1 MALAAIRGPELFAL
15 GSGNKFGWAFLEIAK
30 LALAIVVVP
39 FESRVVIAIELLG
52 VSVRSN
58 GSVIAFAEAVVNVPG
73 VGELAVL
80 VEEQAFCVIEAPVL
94 AWCAGF
100 GNR

>member
-1 MALAAIRGPELFAL
+1 MALAAVGVPELFAF
-15 GSGNKFGWAFLEIAK
+15 SAANKFSWAFLEVAK

-39 FESRVVIAIELLG
+39 FESGVVIAIELLS

-58 GSVIAFAEAVVNVPG
+58 SSVIAFAEAIVNVPG

-100 GNR
+100 GNG

>member
-1 MALAAIRGPELFAL
+1 MALAAVRVPELFAF
-15 GSGNKFGWAFLEIAK
+15 SAGNKFGWAFLEIAK

-39 FESRVVIAIELLG
+39 FESGVVITIELPG

-58 GSVIAFAEAVVNVPG
+58 GSVIAFAEAIVNVPG

-80 VEEQAFCVIEAPVL
+80 IEEQAFCIIEAPVL

>member
-1 MALAAIRGPELFAL
+1 MALAAVGVPELFAF
-15 GSGNKFGWAFLEIAK
+15 SAGNKFGWAFLEIAK

-39 FESRVVIAIELLG
+39 FESGVVIAIELLC

-58 GSVIAFAEAVVNVPG
+58 GSVIAFAESVVNVPG

-80 VEEQAFCVIEAPVL
+80 V
-94 AWCAGF
+94 
-100 GNR
+100 

>member
-1 MALAAIRGPELFAL
+1 MALAAVRVPELFAF
-15 GSGNKFGWAFLEIAK
+15 SAGNKFGWAFLEIAK

-39 FESRVVIAIELLG
+39 FESGVVIAIELPGL
-52 VSVRSN
+52 SVRSN
-58 GSVIAFAEAVVNVPG
+58 GSVIAFAEAIVNVPG

-80 VEEQAFCVIEAPVL
+80 IEEQAFCIIEAPVL